1 MENAACDAHWRLIL
15 HVDLKLAFYRSQ
27 VLIVLM
33 AWLPYHHHLISP
45 LYISLCMYILRN
57 THCFALVY
65 DCCYVQFMILFF
77 IHFLMWTMEY
87 QVGKDVAQCL
97 NEALAGSGLNVRV
110 TALVGCFYHF
120 VSSVATSVGSLV
132 LFDHFVTLG
141 KPLLRIG

>member
-1 MENAACDAHWRLIL
+1 
-15 HVDLKLAFYRSQ
+15 
-27 VLIVLM
+27 
-33 AWLPYHHHLISP
+33 
-45 LYISLCMYILRN
+45 
-57 THCFALVY
+57 
-65 DCCYVQFMILFF
+65 
-77 IHFLMWTMEY
+77 MEY